1 MLLISKETI
10 FRLASKNQ
18 EFDKAL
24 KKFMQEKISDVGDIQ
39 IDYLSRYEMPIV
51 HYEQRLK
58 INFKKY

>member
-24 KKFMQEKISDVGDIQ
+24 KKFQEKISDVGDIQ
-39 IDYLSRYEMPIV
+39 IDYLSRYDMPIV
-51 HYEQRLK
+51 HYE
-58 INFKKY
+58 